1 MFDVLVPGLLVR
13 VHWSCGYAAGDWTV
27 WNDDASR
34 DERFIGYANALLPLC
49 QPTHP
54 DDAPLMERFNRIGIG
69 PGERFEPDTLAE
81 HVQRAIQSG
90 VENARTKM
98 AQAAETMGEKVNG
111 WRGTDPFGNREW
123 YAGDHLLRAAGA
135 MAGWGGND
143 KIEAYYPGATE
154 DADGQPF
161 DGGNRYT
168 LTFETLPPARAFWSV
183 TMYDTTYDGVAGYL
197 VDNPIDRYLINST
210 TEGLVF
216 GDDGS
221 LTIAIQRDEPQ
232 TPEARANWLP
242 APDGRFYLVLRMYWP
257 EDAALDGSWT
267 PPPVVPVE

>member
-1 MFDVLVPGLLVR
+1 M
-13 VHWSCGYAAGDWTV
+13 
-27 WNDDASR
+27 
-34 DERFIGYANALLPLC
+34 
-49 QPTHP
+49 
-54 DDAPLMERFNRIGIG
+54 
-69 PGERFEPDTLAE
+69 
-81 HVQRAIQSG
+81 
-90 VENARTKM
+90 
-98 AQAAETMGEKVNG
+98 
-111 WRGTDPFGNREW
+111 
-123 YAGDHLLRAAGA
+123 
-135 MAGWGGND
+135 GGND
-143 KIEAYYPGATE
+143 KVEAYYPRATE
-154 DADGQPF
+154 DADGQSF

-168 LTFETLPPARAFWSV
+168 LTFETLPPASAFWSV
-183 TMYDTTYDGVAGYL
+183 TMYDTAYDGVAGYL
-197 VDNPIDRYLINST
+197 VDNPINRYLINST